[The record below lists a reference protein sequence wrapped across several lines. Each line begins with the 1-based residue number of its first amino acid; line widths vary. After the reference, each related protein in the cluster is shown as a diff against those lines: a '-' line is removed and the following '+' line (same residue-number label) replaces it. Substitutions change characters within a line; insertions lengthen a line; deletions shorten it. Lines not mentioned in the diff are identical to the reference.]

1 MKVHVNKLI
10 RIFISILI
18 LGCWLWG
25 SLAIYYAGPEN
36 KIVLYAILLLFITTL
51 PLSFYLTRS
60 FNKTVLTSIVVFSLL
75 QIWWNTL
82 SPSNDKDWA
91 ADTARIPY
99 AEINA
104 DKLTMHNVRNFDYR
118 SETDFTERWETRY
131 YDLSKLKSVDL
142 FLSYWGSPHIA
153 HTIMSWG
160 FENGDQLAVSI
171 ETRKDKTQEYS
182 AIKGFFKQFTL
193 AYVAADE
200 RDLIRLRTDYRKEDV
215 YLYRF
220 QNAPLSR
227 ARALLESYIKHMNH
241 LKDKPAFYHALA
253 LNCTSA
259 ITLHTQAIN
268 PDSLPT
274 DWRLIANGHLD
285 ELLYDFKRI
294 RTDMPFSELRQLS
307 HINQRAGNLQGKSFS
322 QGIREGL
329 LAEQKK

>member
-1 MKVHVNKLI
+1 MNKLI
-10 RIFISILI
+10 RVFISIII

-36 KIVLYAILLLFITTL
+36 KIVLYVTLFLFITSL

-60 FNKTVLTSIVVFSLL
+60 FNKTVFSSIIIFALL
-75 QIWWNTL
+75 QLWWNTL
-82 SPSNDKDWA
+82 LPSNDKDWA
-91 ADTARIPY
+91 VDTARIPY
-99 AEINA
+99 TEINGN
-104 DKLTMHNVRNFDYR
+104 KLTMHNVRNFDYR

-200 RDLIRLRTDYRKEDV
+200 RDLIRLRTNYRKEDV
-215 YLYRF
+215 YFYRF
-220 QNAPLSR
+220 QNTPISR

-259 ITLHTQAIN
+259 ITLHAQAIN
-268 PDSLPT
+268 PGALPT

-285 ELLYDFKRI
+285 ELLYDRKSI

-307 HINQRAGNLQGKSFS
+307 HINQRAGNLQSKSFS
-322 QGIREGL
+322 QDIREGL
-329 LAEQKK
+329 IIKNKN

>member
-1 MKVHVNKLI
+1 MNKVI
-10 RIFISILI
+10 RVFISIIL

-36 KIVLYAILLLFITTL
+36 KIVLYFILFLFITSL
-51 PLSFYLTRS
+51 PLSFLLTRS
-60 FNKTVLTSIVVFSLL
+60 FNKTVFSSIIIFSLL
-75 QIWWNTL
+75 QLWWNTL

-91 ADTARIPY
+91 VDTARIPY

-131 YDLSKLKSVDL
+131 YDLSKLKSLDL

-171 ETRKDKTQEYS
+171 ETRKDKTQKYS

-215 YLYRF
+215 YLYRL

-268 PDSLPT
+268 PDTLPT

-285 ELLYDFKRI
+285 EMLYDFKRI
-294 RTDMPFSELRQLS
+294 RTDIPFSELRQLS
-307 HINQRAGNLQGKSFS
+307 HINQRAVNLQSKNFS

-329 LAEQKK
+329 VGN

>member
-1 MKVHVNKLI
+1 MKAHVNKLI
-10 RIFISILI
+10 RIIISIII

-36 KIVLYAILLLFITTL
+36 QIVLYTILLLFITTL

-60 FNKTVLTSIVVFSLL
+60 FNKTALTSIVIFSLL

-82 SPSNDKDWA
+82 SPSNDKEWA
-91 ADTARIPY
+91 VDTARIPY
-99 AEINA
+99 AEINGN
-104 DKLTMHNVRNFDYR
+104 KLTMHNVRNFDYR

-220 QNAPLSR
+220 ENAPLSR

-241 LKDKPAFYHALA
+241 LKDKPAFYHALV

-268 PDSLPT
+268 PDTLPT

-285 ELLYDFKRI
+285 ELLYDLKRI

-329 LAEQKK
+329 LVEKKK

>member
-1 MKVHVNKLI
+1 MNKLI
-10 RIFISILI
+10 RIIISIII

-36 KIVLYAILLLFITTL
+36 KIVLYVILLLFITTL

-60 FNKTVLTSIVVFSLL
+60 FNKTALTSIVIFSLL

-91 ADTARIPY
+91 VDTARIPY

-104 DKLTMHNVRNFDYR
+104 DKLIMHNVRNFDYR

-215 YLYRF
+215 YLYRL

-241 LKDKPAFYHALA
+241 LKDKPTFYHALV
-253 LNCTSA
+253 LNCTTA
-259 ITLHTQAIN
+259 ITLHSQAIN
-268 PDSLPT
+268 PDTLPT

-285 ELLYDFKRI
+285 ELLYDLKRI

-329 LAEQKK
+329 LVDKKK

>member
-1 MKVHVNKLI
+1 MNKLI
-10 RIFISILI
+10 RFFISIVI

-36 KIVLYAILLLFITTL
+36 QIVLYVILFLFITSL

-60 FNKTVLTSIVVFSLL
+60 FNKTVFSSIVIFALL
-75 QIWWNTL
+75 QLWWNTL

-91 ADTARIPY
+91 VDTARIPY
-99 AEINA
+99 AEIKGN
-104 DKLTMHNVRNFDYR
+104 KLTMHNVRNFDYR

-142 FLSYWGSPHIA
+142 FLSYWGSSHIA

-200 RDLIRLRTDYRKEDV
+200 RDLIRLRTNYRKEDV

-220 QNAPLSR
+220 QNTPISR
-227 ARALLESYIKHMNH
+227 ARVLLESYIKHMNH

-259 ITLHTQAIN
+259 IRLHAQAIN
-268 PDSLPT
+268 PRALPT

-285 ELLYDFKRI
+285 EMLYDLKRI
-294 RTDMPFSELRQLS
+294 RIDIPFSELRQLS
-307 HINQRAGNLQGKSFS
+307 HINQRAANLQSKSFS

-329 LAEQKK
+329 VGK

>member
-1 MKVHVNKLI
+1 MNKLI
-10 RIFISILI
+10 RVFISII
-18 LGCWLWG
+18 MLGCWLWG

-36 KIVLYAILLLFITTL
+36 KIVLYVILLLFITTL

-60 FNKTVLTSIVVFSLL
+60 FNKTVLTSIVIFLLL

-91 ADTARIPY
+91 VDTSRIPY

-118 SETDFTERWETRY
+118 SETDFSERWETRY

-200 RDLIRLRTDYRKEDV
+200 RDLIRLRTEYRKEDV

-220 QNAPLSR
+220 QNTPISR
-227 ARALLESYIKHMNH
+227 ARALLESYIKHINQ

-259 ITLHTQAIN
+259 ITLHAQAIN
-268 PDSLPT
+268 PGALPT

-285 ELLYDFKRI
+285 KLLYERNSI
-294 RTDMPFSELRQLS
+294 RTDMPFSDLRQLS
-307 HINQRAGNLQGKSFS
+307 HINQRAGNLQGKNFS

-329 LAEQKK
+329 LLEEKN

>member
-1 MKVHVNKLI
+1 MIQK
-10 RIFISILI
+10 IFSLQGNLFRFSISIVI
-18 LGCWLWG
+18 LACWLWG
-25 SLAIYYAGPEN
+25 SLAVYFAGPAN
-36 KIVLYAILLLFITTL
+36 QILNYTFLLLFIISL

-60 FNKTVLTSIVVFSLL
+60 FNKTVLAAIIVFALL

-82 SPSNDKDWA
+82 TPSNDKDWA
-91 ADTARIPY
+91 VDIARIPY

-104 DKLTMHNVRNFDYR
+104 DKLTMHNVRNFEYR
-118 SETDFTERWETRY
+118 SETDFTERWETRH
-131 YDLSKLKSVDL
+131 YDLSKLQSVDL

-160 FENGDQLAVSI
+160 FENGEQLAVSI

-241 LKDKPAFYHALA
+241 LKDKPAFIML
-253 LNCTSA
+253 LRLTVRQP
-259 ITLHTQAIN
+259 LHYI
-268 PDSLPT
+268 
-274 DWRLIANGHLD
+274 
-285 ELLYDFKRI
+285 
-294 RTDMPFSELRQLS
+294 LRQL
-307 HINQRAGNLQGKSFS
+307 IRTRYQRIGV
-322 QGIREGL
+322 
-329 LAEQKK
+329 